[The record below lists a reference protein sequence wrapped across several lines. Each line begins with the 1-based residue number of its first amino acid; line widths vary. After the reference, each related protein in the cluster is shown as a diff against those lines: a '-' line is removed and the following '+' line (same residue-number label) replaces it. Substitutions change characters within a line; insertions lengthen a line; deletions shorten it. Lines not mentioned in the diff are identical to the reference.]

1 MPNRTTPSVGALAP
15 ELAAG
20 IYGLDILRRDVEDE
34 AHNTTRFV
42 ILSRERMEAGPQRTA
57 RDHDLYLQSA
67 ERARGAFTRRLAAS
81 PPTAVNMTKL
91 ESYQLE
97 GQFFASMFYADVE
110 GHPEDPAVALA
121 LEELAFFCAELTVLG
136 VYRASPFRGQDPG
149 TGKPIARSDPIP
161 IPNAGNRRIQR
172 VHMTETRFDAL
183 CIGNAICDVFAH
195 VEEDFL
201 VQEKLVKGSM
211 RLDRHPR
218 EAVRLFEKMGQTVR
232 VSGGSAGNTAAGIA
246 SLGGKPAYFG
256 KVAED
261 ELGDS
266 YYHDMNG
273 TGVYFNTPRLR
284 EWKPTAR
291 SMILITPDGERT
303 MNTYLGACTEFSPTD
318 VDEDV
323 VAASAVTYM
332 EGYLWDPE
340 EAKKAFLKAAEVAHL
355 NGRKVALT
363 LSDSFCVDR
372 YRSEFLALI
381 TDKVVDLLFA
391 NEHELKALF
400 ETGDLDTAIAAAAQT
415 SALTALTLGEEGAMA
430 IKGSEIVKVPAV
442 PVDNVVDLTG
452 AGDLFASGFLFGL
465 ARDYKLTHAAELGC
479 LCAAQCD
486 RSRRCP
492 SRAAF
497 EERRRPE
504 RFRNLRQAAGSV
516 PLSGAKTAWRR
527 CRRQAFHPGKA
538 RPETHCLRQVSSGC
552 PRWGR
557 RASLPGPGR

>member
-1 MPNRTTPSVGALAP
+1 
-15 ELAAG
+15 
-20 IYGLDILRRDVEDE
+20 
-34 AHNTTRFV
+34 
-42 ILSRERMEAGPQRTA
+42 
-57 RDHDLYLQSA
+57 
-67 ERARGAFTRRLAAS
+67 
-81 PPTAVNMTKL
+81 
-91 ESYQLE
+91 
-97 GQFFASMFYADVE
+97 
-110 GHPEDPAVALA
+110 
-121 LEELAFFCAELTVLG
+121 
-136 VYRASPFRGQDPG
+136 
-149 TGKPIARSDPIP
+149 
-161 IPNAGNRRIQR
+161 
-172 VHMTETRFDAL
+172 MTETRFDAL

-201 VQEKLVKGSM
+201 VQENLVKGSM
-211 RLDRHPR
+211 RLIDTE

-303 MNTYLGACTEFSPTD
+303 MNTYLGACTEFSPSD

-323 VAASAVTYM
+323 VAAAAVTYM

-372 YRSEFLALI
+372 YRSEFLSLMS
-381 TDKVVDLLFA
+381 DKVVDLLFA
-391 NEHELKALF
+391 NEHELKALYQ
-400 ETGDLDTAIAAAAQT
+400 TSDLNTAISAAGESGT
-415 SALTALTLGEEGAMA
+415 LTALTLGKEGAMA
-430 IKGSEIVKVPAV
+430 INGSETVRVPAQSI
-442 PVDNVVDLTG
+442 DNVVDLTG

-465 ARDYKLTHAAELGC
+465 ARDYKLADAAELGC
-479 LCAAQCD
+479 LCAANVIGHVG
-486 RSRRCP
+486 
-492 SRAAF
+492 A
-497 EERRRPE
+497 RPE
-504 RFRNLRQAAGSV
+504 RPLKNVAAQGGFEV
-516 PLSGAKTAWRR
+516 
-527 CRRQAFHPGKA
+527 
-538 RPETHCLRQVSSGC
+538 
-552 PRWGR
+552 
-557 RASLPGPGR
+557 